1 MANLIS
7 WPIAYILI
15 KKWLDGFA
23 YRIEMP
29 VIPFLLATLI
39 SIVIAV
45 LTVSIQARKAAVTDP
60 VNALKYE

>member
-1 MANLIS
+1 VANLVS
-7 WPIAYILI
+7 WPIAYIII
-15 KKWLDGFA
+15 KKWLEGFA

-29 VIPFLLATLI
+29 FVPFVTATLI
-39 SIVIAV
+39 SLIIAI